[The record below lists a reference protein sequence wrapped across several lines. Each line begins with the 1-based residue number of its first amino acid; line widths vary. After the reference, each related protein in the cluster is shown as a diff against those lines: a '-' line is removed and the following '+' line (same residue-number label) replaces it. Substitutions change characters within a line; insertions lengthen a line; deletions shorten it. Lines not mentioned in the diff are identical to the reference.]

1 MNSHDF
7 KPFLAM
13 LDGVCLMLS
22 RGAYTPNATSS
33 AIFFRALVEHSI
45 ETVTAAFDA
54 HCKDPQRGKFP
65 PVPAD
70 ILAQIEGAAVQDG
83 RPGPEEAW
91 SMCQA
96 AADEARTVVWTTE
109 MAQAWGIAWPLLHQH
124 GDEVGARMAFKEVYL
139 RLLAE
144 ARAKRAPVTWSPT
157 LGTDP
162 TMRAEALRVAVDAG
176 RLPLTALPAPTNP
189 VGLIE
194 MVQTARGVPQAIRD
208 KVAALRMAESPLQA
222 RQRASRERDAGLK
235 AAHAERMAAAGWGD
249 L

>member
-1 MNSHDF
+1 MDSQDF
-7 KPFLAM
+7 KQFSAM

-22 RGAYTPNATSS
+22 RGAYTPSGTSS
-33 AIFFRALVEHSI
+33 AIFFRALAEHSI
-45 ETVTAAFDA
+45 ETVIAAFDA

-70 ILAQIEGAAVQDG
+70 ILAQIEGAALQDG

-91 SMCQA
+91 AMCQS
-96 AADEARTVVWTTE
+96 AADEARTVIWTNE

-124 GDEVGARMAFKEVYL
+124 GDEVGARMAFREAYQ

-144 ARAKRAPVTWSPT
+144 ARSRRDPVTWSPT
-157 LGTDP
+157 LGTHA
-162 TMRAEALRVAVDAG
+162 TMREEALRAAVDAS

-194 MVQTARGVPQAIRD
+194 MVQKARGVPQAIRD
-208 KVAALRMAESPLQA
+208 KASALRVAETPMQA
-222 RQRASRERDAGLK
+222 RMRASRERDAGLK
-235 AAHAERMAAAGWGD
+235 AAHTERMASAG
-249 L
+249 LVEL